1 MANGAAAKEVIAQPL
16 RERMGTREAGR
27 VLFCP
32 LLSRAPRLTLPHG
45 GAYTRLSRVRRC
57 AAARVRR
64 PSRSGFLCEP
74 RTWSPGSLRRSR
86 SGASTHH
93 RCCAWRDPSG
103 IDRCRPVPGRDQLT
117 THQRRTPV
125 PKRTYQPK
133 RIPRKRRFG
142 FMRRMS
148 SKGGR
153 AVLAARRLKGRH
165 ALTVSDEK
173 KFTQNK

>member
-1 MANGAAAKEVIAQPL
+1 MQG
-16 RERMGTREAGR
+16 RHAGD
-27 VLFCP
+27 
-32 LLSRAPRLTLPHG
+32 PH
-45 GAYTRLSRVRRC
+45 
-57 AAARVRR
+57 
-64 PSRSGFLCEP
+64 
-74 RTWSPGSLRRSR
+74 
-86 SGASTHH
+86 SGASTQQTAVHLAHH
-93 RCCAWRDPSG
+93 IRHRPMPSCPEQG
-103 IDRCRPVPGRDQLT
+103 SNYP
-117 THQRRTPV
+117 RRTTV